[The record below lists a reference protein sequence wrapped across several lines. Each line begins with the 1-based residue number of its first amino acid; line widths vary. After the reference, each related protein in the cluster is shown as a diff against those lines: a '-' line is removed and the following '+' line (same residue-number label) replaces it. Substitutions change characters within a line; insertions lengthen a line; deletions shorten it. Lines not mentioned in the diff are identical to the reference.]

1 MKRLRTWLLFG
12 VILIGVL
19 VAAVYQATREMGP
32 DDEGLPA
39 LDTHSTA
46 PAGGRGL
53 MLWLREL
60 GFRVDT
66 IADRPWRVPQ
76 EGAAL
81 LILAPK
87 ESFSPE
93 QIDALGAWLEQGGTL
108 ILAPSSS
115 ARNPF
120 AA

>member
-1 MKRLRTWLLFG
+1 MKSLRTWALFG
-12 VILIGVL
+12 VLLIGVL
-19 VAAVYQATREMGP
+19 VVAVYQATREMGS
-32 DDEGLPA
+32 DDEWLPA

-66 IADRPWRVPQ
+66 IADRPWHVPAA
-76 EGAAL
+76 EAAL
-81 LILAPK
+81 LILAPR

-93 QIDALGAWLEQGGTL
+93 QIDALDRK
-108 ILAPSSS
+108 SVV
-115 ARNPF
+115 
-120 AA
+120 